1 MPTLST
7 LRDDRARERR
17 RLALIRFA
25 CDAAIIA
32 ILMLGAV
39 FFAMFLG
46 FLVERT
52 AAIMVNLTGGG
63 PKW

>member
-7 LRDDRARERR
+7 LQDAQARERR
-17 RLALIRFA
+17 RLALIRLA
-25 CDAAIIA
+25 CDTAVIV
-32 ILMLGAV
+32 ILMFGAV

-63 PKW
+63 SKW